1 MRRHFWYG
9 HVAFAC
15 LILSQLQPTAIA
27 LGSKA
32 KPPQATRSR
41 PRLSTPD
48 VAEKASPSVVTLTTP
63 AGQGS
68 GVIIDS
74 SGVVVTNLHVIRA
87 QTQVV
92 VKLANGDTYDDVRI
106 IDADER
112 KDLALLKIKAFG
124 LAVAQLGNSNQVR
137 AGDHVVL
144 IGSPKGLEMTVSDG
158 LISAVRDMGE
168 GYHLLQTSAAASPGS
183 SGGGMFND
191 FGELIGIT
199 SGKLAGGDNLN
210 FGIPV
215 NYVRGL
221 STNDRALSLT
231 EFAARFAPTG
241 ASAGSTDGAAVTPR
255 IPVAGHSKA
264 TTGVA
269 SVLDGHVQLAYDSG
283 YWTKKALDDSTLQFD
298 NPTTDLHVRLVTNRI
313 EAAEEDVPQIEL
325 ANFRQL
331 DPKAQITRSGF
342 KTVNGVRMLLFEAE
356 ATIGGS
362 LCSYYVHVYSDT
374 AGTVELSGWTR
385 KHLIDNGRGVFDE
398 LASGLTVQR

>member
-15 LILSQLQPTAIA
+15 LILSQLQTTAIA
-27 LGSKA
+27 LGSKTM
-32 KPPQATRSR
+32 PPQATRSS

-48 VAEKASPSVVTLTTP
+48 VAEKASPSVVTVTTP

-68 GVIIDS
+68 GVVIDS

-112 KDLALLKIKAFG
+112 KDLVLLKIKAFG
-124 LAVAQLGNSNQVR
+124 LAVAQLGNSDQVR

-144 IGSPKGLEMTVSDG
+144 IGSPKGLDMTVSDG
-158 LISAVRDMGE
+158 LISAVRDRGE

-199 SGKLAGGDNLN
+199 SGKLADGDNLN

-221 STNDRALSLT
+221 STNERAVSLT
-231 EFAARFAPTG
+231 EFAARFAPTV
-241 ASAGSTDGAAVTPR
+241 AP
-255 IPVAGHSKA
+255 AGHSKA
-264 TTGVA
+264 TTGVE

-283 YWTKKALDDSTLQFD
+283 YWTKKALDDSTLQFE
-298 NPTTDLHVRLVTNRI
+298 NPTTDFHVRLVTNRI

-331 DPKAQITRSGF
+331 DPQAQITRSGF
-342 KTVNGVRMLLFEAE
+342 KTVNGVRMLVFEAE

-385 KHLIDNGRGVFDE
+385 KNLIDNGRGVFDE